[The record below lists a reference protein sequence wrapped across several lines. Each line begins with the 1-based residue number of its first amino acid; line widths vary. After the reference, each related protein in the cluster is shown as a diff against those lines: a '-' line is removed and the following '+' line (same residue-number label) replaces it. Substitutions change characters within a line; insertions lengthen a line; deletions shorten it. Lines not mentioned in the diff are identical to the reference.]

1 MKPEASLPPSAF
13 RLPPLQGVGV
23 LVTRPPHQARHLA
36 QLIEAAGGRPILFPV
51 LEILDAE
58 DVRPLHALID
68 RLDEFDLAIFISPN
82 AVNKAMNLIK
92 ARRDKLPER
101 LKIAAVGR
109 GSLKELKN
117 FGIAEAMVPES
128 RFDSEGLLELPELQ
142 VVAGKKIVIFR
153 GDGGRE
159 VLGDT
164 LVARGAHLEY
174 AECYRRGKPGADAG
188 ALLHLW
194 ARGELNAVTVTSG
207 ESLHN
212 LYDMVGK
219 LGQQWLKK
227 TPLFVPHER
236 IAQLARELGLERV
249 IVTASG
255 DEGMAAGLIEW
266 RSKEKS

>member
-1 MKPEASLPPSAF
+1 M
-13 RLPPLQGVGV
+13 GV
-23 LVTRPPHQARHLA
+23 LVTRPAHQARHLV

-51 LEILDAE
+51 LEILDTE

-92 ARRDKLPER
+92 ARRGKLPER

-117 FGIAEAMVPES
+117 FGIAEALVPES
-128 RFDSEGLLELPELQ
+128 RFDSEGLLELPEFQ
-142 VVAGKKIVIFR
+142 NVAGKKIVVFR

-164 LVARGAHLEY
+164 LVARGAQLEY
-174 AECYRRGKPGADAG
+174 AECYRRVKPGADAG

-194 ARGELNAVTVTSG
+194 ARGELNAATVTSG

-212 LYDMVGK
+212 LFDMVGK

-227 TPLFVPHER
+227 TPLFAPHER
-236 IAQLARELGLERV
+236 IAQIARELGLERV

-255 DEGMAAGLIEW
+255 DEGVVAGLIEW